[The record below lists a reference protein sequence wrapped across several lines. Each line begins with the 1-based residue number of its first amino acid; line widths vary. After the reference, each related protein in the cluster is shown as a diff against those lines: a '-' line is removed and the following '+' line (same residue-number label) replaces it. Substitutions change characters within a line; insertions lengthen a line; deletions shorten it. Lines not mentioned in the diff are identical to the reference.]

1 MECALAIKILRI
13 AIVYIFFSITVFGA
27 NPKNSSMVDTH
38 SLRFQQAQADAD
50 LEIANRFSKKEG
62 TQIEKGGYPLVRVAH
77 RNVMDLLQLS
87 LVAKTVHVA
96 NYTPILQDV
105 GIRLNWFEWLK
116 NVWKSRKKNYGV
128 GIDCHSIGPIQFSI
142 DAAYESCQLQEKDC
156 NDKSTG
162 YYGLVALLYVI
173 HPNPLT
179 NAYYGIAY
187 GHSRYDPTSSNN
199 PRTSWSKP
207 LTASWI
213 QLVGGSECRLVSQLY
228 GGMRL
233 GMAYLFHSSKNT
245 QGFNYIPGYGRKVN
259 KLMPDLTLYLKW
271 SISFLEKKVVF

>member
-13 AIVYIFFSITVFGA
+13 AVVYIFFSITVFGA

-116 NVWKSRKKNYGV
+116 NVWKSRQKNYGV

-142 DAAYESCQLQEKDC
+142 DAAYGSYQLQGK
-156 NDKSTG
+156 NSHKSTG

-187 GHSRYDPTSSNN
+187 GHSQFDLTSSNN
-199 PRTSWSKP
+199 PPTSAP
-207 LTASWI
+207 EPVIAGWI

-233 GMAYLFHSSKNT
+233 GMAYLLHSSKNT
-245 QGFNYIPGYGRKVN
+245 QVLNYYVPGYGRKVN
-259 KLMPDLTLYLKW
+259 KLMPDLTLYLKC
-271 SISFLEKKVVF
+271 SISFLEKKIVI